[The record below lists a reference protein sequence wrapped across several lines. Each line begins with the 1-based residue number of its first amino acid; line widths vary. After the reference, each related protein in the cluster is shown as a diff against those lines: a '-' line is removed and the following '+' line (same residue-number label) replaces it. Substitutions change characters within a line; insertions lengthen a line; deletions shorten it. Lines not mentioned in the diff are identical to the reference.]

1 MKEFFSN
8 LWQKIKPKKKV
19 RWVNIN
25 GKKVKVPRDN
35 QTVLTKRKGV
45 EKVIFGTVCVFF
57 SIYAIMLL
65 YPLFYLAVNSL
76 EDSVVYALKEGSEK
90 FGLPEQLHFSNY
102 VKVFTQLQFED
113 STFMSMLFNTLF
125 YTFIPTAYGLFW
137 PTLNG
142 YVFAKYNFKI
152 KGVLYAIAI
161 TCMTLPIMGTGG
173 AAFKL
178 RLDLGMY
185 DNRWAF
191 LIGGTGSFDSRW
203 LILLGIFKGIPWSY
217 AEAVFMDGG
226 NDFIAFFKVMLPMA
240 VGPIVTLSIIAS
252 ISCWNDYT
260 SIILFMPSY
269 QTVAS
274 GLYFVQLTMFEK
286 FPTIYYAALFIS
298 MIPVIVVFAI
308 FSEQI
313 MKNMSVGG
321 LKG

>member
-1 MKEFFSN
+1 MKLNKRRKNILF
-8 LWQKIKPKKKV
+8 QKS
-19 RWVNIN
+19 
-25 GKKVKVPRDN
+25 
-35 QTVLTKRKGV
+35 TS
-45 EKVIFGTVCVFF
+45 EKIVFGIVFVFF
-57 SIYAIMLL
+57 LIWATSLL
-65 YPLFYLAVNSL
+65 YPLVWLFTNSL
-76 EDSVVYALKEGSEK
+76 KHNLHYLDSLSKGFALPPSGYWEWENYTQAIAHIEYNDTK
-90 FGLPEQLHFSNY
+90 FFG
-102 VKVFTQLQFED
+102 
-113 STFMSMLFNTLF
+113 MLFNSIWYCLLSLGVNMFLSCCTGYVLSKYEF
-125 YTFIPTAYGLFW
+125 KIRELIYGL
-137 PTLNG
+137 
-142 YVFAKYNFKI
+142 
-152 KGVLYAIAI
+152 AIVS
-161 TCMTLPIMGTGG
+161 MTLPVFGTSG
-173 AAFKL
+173 ATYKF
-178 RLDLGMY
+178 Y
-185 DNRWAF
+185 YV
-191 LIGGTGSFDSRW
+191 S
-203 LILLGIFKGIPWSY
+203 GIFNTPFYAVFSSLGAFGVRFLMMYGFFKSISWSY

-274 GLYFVQLTMFEK
+274 GLYYVQLTMFEK

>member
-1 MKEFFSN
+1 MVNS
-8 LWQKIKPKKKV
+8 IKTKD
-19 RWVNIN
+19 
-25 GKKVKVPRDN
+25 GGS
-35 QTVLTKRKGV
+35 VLYKRTKG
-45 EKVIFGTVCVFF
+45 EKVIYAIIFALFGLYTVLMVFPFIWLFISSFKSSYNYLEDIDHFRVMALPTKWMFENYAKAFVELEHDGTNLFGMFFNSVWYTAVVVIEGVFF
-57 SIYAIMLL
+57 SACTGYSLSKYKFKCKNLIYTV
-65 YPLFYLAVNSL
+65 AVVSMTIP
-76 EDSVVYALKEGSEK
+76 VVG
-90 FGLPEQLHFSNY
+90 
-102 VKVFTQLQFED
+102 
-113 STFMSMLFNTLF
+113 
-125 YTFIPTAYGLFW
+125 
-137 PTLNG
+137 
-142 YVFAKYNFKI
+142 
-152 KGVLYAIAI
+152 
-161 TCMTLPIMGTGG
+161 TLPASFRLSAALRIYDTPLQPIVTCAGG
-173 AAFKL
+173 F
-178 RLDLGMY
+178 GF
-185 DNRWAF
+185 NF
-191 LIGGTGSFDSRW
+191 LIMYAF
-203 LILLGIFKGIPWSY
+203 FKNMPWSY

>member
-1 MKEFFSN
+1 MVNSIR
-8 LWQKIKPKKKV
+8 IKDS
-19 RWVNIN
+19 
-25 GKKVKVPRDN
+25 GS
-35 QTVLTKRKGV
+35 VLYKRTKG
-45 EKVIFGTVCVFF
+45 EKVIYAIIFALFALYTALMVFPFIWLFISSFKSSYNYLEDIDHFRVMALPTKWMFENYAKAFVELEHDGTNLFGMFFNSVWYTVVVVIEGVFF
-57 SIYAIMLL
+57 SACTGYSLSKYKFKCKNLIYTV
-65 YPLFYLAVNSL
+65 AVVSMTIP
-76 EDSVVYALKEGSEK
+76 VVG
-90 FGLPEQLHFSNY
+90 
-102 VKVFTQLQFED
+102 
-113 STFMSMLFNTLF
+113 
-125 YTFIPTAYGLFW
+125 
-137 PTLNG
+137 
-142 YVFAKYNFKI
+142 
-152 KGVLYAIAI
+152 
-161 TCMTLPIMGTGG
+161 TLPASFRLSAALRIYDTPLQPIVTCAGG
-173 AAFKL
+173 F
-178 RLDLGMY
+178 GF
-185 DNRWAF
+185 NF
-191 LIGGTGSFDSRW
+191 LIMYAF
-203 LILLGIFKGIPWSY
+203 FKNMPWSY

-274 GLYFVQLTMFEK
+274 GLYYVQLTMFEK

>member
-1 MKEFFSN
+1 MTNSI
-8 LWQKIKPKKKV
+8 KIKNSGSLLYK
-19 RWVNIN
+19 R
-25 GKKVKVPRDN
+25 
-35 QTVLTKRKGV
+35 TKG
-45 EKVIFGTVCVFF
+45 EKVIYAIIFALFVLYTVLMVFPFVWLFISSFKSSYNYMEDIDHFRVMALPTKWMFENYAKAFVELEHDGTNLFGMFFNSIWYTAVVVIEGVFF
-57 SIYAIMLL
+57 SACTGYSLSKYKFKCKNLIYTV
-65 YPLFYLAVNSL
+65 AVVSMTIP
-76 EDSVVYALKEGSEK
+76 VVG
-90 FGLPEQLHFSNY
+90 
-102 VKVFTQLQFED
+102 
-113 STFMSMLFNTLF
+113 
-125 YTFIPTAYGLFW
+125 
-137 PTLNG
+137 
-142 YVFAKYNFKI
+142 
-152 KGVLYAIAI
+152 
-161 TCMTLPIMGTGG
+161 TLPASFRLSAALRIYDTPLQPIVTCAGG
-173 AAFKL
+173 F
-178 RLDLGMY
+178 GF
-185 DNRWAF
+185 NF
-191 LIGGTGSFDSRW
+191 LIMYAF
-203 LILLGIFKGIPWSY
+203 FKNMPWSY

-274 GLYFVQLTMFEK
+274 GLYYVQLTMFEK

>member
-1 MKEFFSN
+1 MVNSIR
-8 LWQKIKPKKKV
+8 IKDS
-19 RWVNIN
+19 
-25 GKKVKVPRDN
+25 GS
-35 QTVLTKRKGV
+35 VLYKRTKG
-45 EKVIFGTVCVFF
+45 EKVIYAIIFALFVLYTALMVFPFIWLFISSFKSSYNYLEDIDHFRVMALPTKWMFENYAKAFVELEHDGTNLFGMFFNSVWYTAVVVIEGVFF
-57 SIYAIMLL
+57 SACTGYSLSKYKFKCKNLIYTV
-65 YPLFYLAVNSL
+65 AVVSMTIP
-76 EDSVVYALKEGSEK
+76 VVG
-90 FGLPEQLHFSNY
+90 
-102 VKVFTQLQFED
+102 
-113 STFMSMLFNTLF
+113 
-125 YTFIPTAYGLFW
+125 
-137 PTLNG
+137 
-142 YVFAKYNFKI
+142 
-152 KGVLYAIAI
+152 
-161 TCMTLPIMGTGG
+161 TLPASFRLSAALRIYDTPLQPIVTCAGG
-173 AAFKL
+173 F
-178 RLDLGMY
+178 GF
-185 DNRWAF
+185 NF
-191 LIGGTGSFDSRW
+191 LIMYAF
-203 LILLGIFKGIPWSY
+203 FKNMPWSY

-274 GLYFVQLTMFEK
+274 GLYYVQLTMFEK

>member
-1 MKEFFSN
+1 MVNSIR
-8 LWQKIKPKKKV
+8 IKDS
-19 RWVNIN
+19 
-25 GKKVKVPRDN
+25 GS
-35 QTVLTKRKGV
+35 VLYKRTKG
-45 EKVIFGTVCVFF
+45 EKVIYAIIFAFFALYTALMVFPFIWLFISSFKSSYNYLEDIDHFRVMALPTKWMFENYAKAFVELEHDGTNLFGMFFNSIWYTAVVVIEGVFF
-57 SIYAIMLL
+57 SACTGYSLSKYKFKCKNLIYTV
-65 YPLFYLAVNSL
+65 AVVSMTIP
-76 EDSVVYALKEGSEK
+76 VVG
-90 FGLPEQLHFSNY
+90 
-102 VKVFTQLQFED
+102 
-113 STFMSMLFNTLF
+113 
-125 YTFIPTAYGLFW
+125 
-137 PTLNG
+137 
-142 YVFAKYNFKI
+142 
-152 KGVLYAIAI
+152 
-161 TCMTLPIMGTGG
+161 TLPASFRLSAALRIYDTPLQPIVTCAGG
-173 AAFKL
+173 F
-178 RLDLGMY
+178 GF
-185 DNRWAF
+185 NF
-191 LIGGTGSFDSRW
+191 LIMYAF
-203 LILLGIFKGIPWSY
+203 FKNMPWSY